1 MQIILLDFL
10 KCFILLSVHFLVLA
24 GGAIL
29 INRKLKLP
37 SEIFRKFLHVAA
49 VFSIIPI
56 VLPSSSWIASVM
68 VCGMFQLLAFILT
81 KRIDINKKVN
91 MKERKDGEQ
100 LRSMFLLYFTYILVI
115 GVCWGL
121 LNQKWMA
128 ILSVVAWG
136 VGDAMAAIIGKRFG
150 RHKIRGRFVDGV
162 KSVEGTLAMF
172 ITSFVSVFLLYC
184 RHTALSSF
192 WLVALV
198 CFWIALFSSIS
209 ELMSK
214 NGLDTIICPS
224 VSMAGFAILTL
235 TVGAI

>member
-29 INRKLKLP
+29 INKKMKLP
-37 SEIFRKFLHVAA
+37 GEIFRKLLHIAA

-68 VCGMFQLLAFILT
+68 VCGVFQLSAFVLT
-81 KRIDINKKVN
+81 KCMDINKKVN
-91 MKERKDGEQ
+91 MRERKDGEQ
-100 LRSMFLLYFTYILVI
+100 LRSMFLLYCTYILLI
-115 GVCWGL
+115 IVCWGFF
-121 LNQKWMA
+121 NQKWMA

-150 RHKIRGRFVDGV
+150 MHKIKGRFVDGV

-172 ITSFVSVFLLYC
+172 ITSFVSVFLLYFH
-184 RHTALSSF
+184 HTSLTSI

-209 ELMSK
+209 ELISK
-214 NGLDTIICPS
+214 NGLDTVICPT
-224 VSMAGFAILTL
+224 VSMAGFTILTL
-235 TVGAI
+235 AAGAI